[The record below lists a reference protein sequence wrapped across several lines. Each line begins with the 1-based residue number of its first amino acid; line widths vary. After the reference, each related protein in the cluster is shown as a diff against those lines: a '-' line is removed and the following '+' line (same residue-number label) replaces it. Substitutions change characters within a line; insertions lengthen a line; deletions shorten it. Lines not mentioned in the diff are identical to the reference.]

1 MSKGDIIL
9 IPFPFTDLSGN
20 KLRPAVVLGTQNDDV
35 LVCFITS
42 QISKGYQSTL
52 LIKPN
57 TSNGLKKMS
66 LIKVSKIATINK
78 SLIIGV
84 LGQLSQNEIVDI
96 NQALIKF
103 LKLY

>member
-1 MSKGDIIL
+1 M
-9 IPFPFTDLSGN
+9 
-20 KLRPAVVLGTQNDDV
+20 ADV

-42 QISKGYQSTL
+42 QISKDYQPNL

-57 TSNGLKKMS
+57 TTNGLKKIS
-66 LIKVSKIATINK
+66 LIKVSKLATINK

-84 LGQLSQNEIVDI
+84 LGELYQNEIVEI
-96 NQALIKF
+96 NQALIQF